1 MNHIIKV
8 TLAEDGDAL
17 RRSLA
22 DSLRE
27 QPDISVLGE
36 AAEGGELVALC
47 REMPPDVVVVDIRMP
62 GMDGVAACKILRS
75 ELPEVRLLI
84 LTTFDDDEYLRE
96 LFGLGVDGYLLKT
109 GSPPRLAEAVRG
121 VYNGLGA
128 VDAGVSRKLGSLLN
142 APKKPG
148 TGPLTE
154 TELRAARL
162 IAKGKYNK
170 EIAVELGD
178 YLRPDTE
185 PGFRC
190 LPQAGGCGPGGS
202 NRQAG
207 KGVTK

>member
-1 MNHIIKV
+1 MTHRIKV
-8 TLAEDGDAL
+8 ALAEDGDAL

-27 QPDISVLGE
+27 QPDIRVLGE
-36 AAEGGELVALC
+36 AADGEELVALC
-47 REMPPDVVVVDIRMP
+47 RETPPDVAVVDIRMP

-75 ELPEVRLLI
+75 ELPEVWLLI

-162 IAKGKYNK
+162 IAEGKYNK
-170 EIAVELGD
+170 EIAVELGITYGRTRNLVSAVYRKLGAVD
-178 YLRPDTE
+178 REDLIARLE
-185 PGFRC
+185 
-190 LPQAGGCGPGGS
+190 
-202 NRQAG
+202 
-207 KGVTK
+207 KE

>member
-47 REMPPDVVVVDIRMP
+47 RETPPDVAVVDIRMP

-148 TGPLTE
+148 TGPLSE

-162 IAKGKYNK
+162 IAGGKYNK
-170 EIAVELGD
+170 EIAVELGITYGRTRNLVSAVYRKLGAVD
-178 YLRPDTE
+178 RADLIAKLE
-185 PGFRC
+185 
-190 LPQAGGCGPGGS
+190 
-202 NRQAG
+202 
-207 KGVTK
+207 KG

>member
-27 QPDISVLGE
+27 QPDISVLGV
-36 AAEGGELVALC
+36 ASEGGKLVALC

-170 EIAVELGD
+170 EIAVELGITYGRTRNLVSAVYRKLGAVD
-178 YLRPDTE
+178 RADLIAKLE
-185 PGFRC
+185 
-190 LPQAGGCGPGGS
+190 
-202 NRQAG
+202 
-207 KGVTK
+207 KG

>member
-8 TLAEDGDAL
+8 TLAEDGDVL

-47 REMPPDVVVVDIRMP
+47 RETPPDVAVVDIRMP

-162 IAKGKYNK
+162 IAEGKYNK
-170 EIAVELGD
+170 EIAVELGITYGRTRNLVSAVYRKLGAVD
-178 YLRPDTE
+178 RADLIAKLERGD
-185 PGFRC
+185 
-190 LPQAGGCGPGGS
+190 
-202 NRQAG
+202 
-207 KGVTK
+207 

>member
-1 MNHIIKV
+1 MTHRIKV
-8 TLAEDGDAL
+8 VLAEDGDVL

-27 QPDISVLGE
+27 QPDIQVLDE
-36 AAEGGELVALC
+36 AADGEELVALC
-47 REMPPDVVVVDIRMP
+47 RETPPDVAVVDIRMP

-96 LFGLGVDGYLLKT
+96 LFGRGVDGYLLKT

-162 IAKGKYNK
+162 IAEGKYNK
-170 EIAVELGD
+170 EIAVELGITYGRTRNLVSAVYRKLGAVD
-178 YLRPDTE
+178 REDLIARLE
-185 PGFRC
+185 
-190 LPQAGGCGPGGS
+190 
-202 NRQAG
+202 
-207 KGVTK
+207 KE

>member
-47 REMPPDVVVVDIRMP
+47 RETPPDVAVVDIRMP

-96 LFGLGVDGYLLKT
+96 LFGLVVDGYLLKT

-162 IAKGKYNK
+162 IAEGKYTK
-170 EIAVELGD
+170 EIAVELGITYGRTRNLVSAVYRKLGAVD
-178 YLRPDTE
+178 RADLIAKLE
-185 PGFRC
+185 
-190 LPQAGGCGPGGS
+190 
-202 NRQAG
+202 
-207 KGVTK
+207 KG

>member
-47 REMPPDVVVVDIRMP
+47 RETPPDVAVVDIRMP

-162 IAKGKYNK
+162 IAEGKYNK
-170 EIAVELGD
+170 EIAVELRITYGRTRNLVSAVYRKLGAVD
-178 YLRPDTE
+178 RADLIAKLE
-185 PGFRC
+185 
-190 LPQAGGCGPGGS
+190 
-202 NRQAG
+202 
-207 KGVTK
+207 KG

>member
-1 MNHIIKV
+1 MTHRIKV
-8 TLAEDGDAL
+8 VLAEDGDVL

-27 QPDISVLGE
+27 QPDIQVLDE
-36 AAEGGELVALC
+36 AADGEELVALC
-47 REMPPDVVVVDIRMP
+47 RETPPDVAVVDIRMP

-162 IAKGKYNK
+162 IAEGKYNK
-170 EIAVELGD
+170 EIAVELGIT
-178 YLRPDTE
+178 YGRTRNLVSAVYRP
-185 PGFRC
+185 
-190 LPQAGGCGPGGS
+190 
-202 NRQAG
+202 
-207 KGVTK
+207 

>member
-47 REMPPDVVVVDIRMP
+47 REMPPDVAVVDIRMP

-162 IAKGKYNK
+162 IAEGKYNK
-170 EIAVELGD
+170 EIAVELGITYGRTRNLVSAVYRKLGAVD
-178 YLRPDTE
+178 REDLIARLE
-185 PGFRC
+185 
-190 LPQAGGCGPGGS
+190 
-202 NRQAG
+202 
-207 KGVTK
+207 KE

>member
-47 REMPPDVVVVDIRMP
+47 REMPPDVAVVDIRMP

-170 EIAVELGD
+170 EIAVELGITYGRTRNLVSAVYRKLGAVD
-178 YLRPDTE
+178 RADLIAKLE
-185 PGFRC
+185 
-190 LPQAGGCGPGGS
+190 
-202 NRQAG
+202 
-207 KGVTK
+207 KG

>member
-47 REMPPDVVVVDIRMP
+47 RETPPDVAVVDIRMP

-162 IAKGKYNK
+162 IAEGKYNK
-170 EIAVELGD
+170 EIAVELGITYGRTRNLVSAVYRKLGAVD
-178 YLRPDTE
+178 RADLIAKLE
-185 PGFRC
+185 
-190 LPQAGGCGPGGS
+190 
-202 NRQAG
+202 
-207 KGVTK
+207 KG

>member
-1 MNHIIKV
+1 MTHRIKV
-8 TLAEDGDAL
+8 ALAEDGDAL

-47 REMPPDVVVVDIRMP
+47 RETPPDVAVVDIRMP

-162 IAKGKYNK
+162 IAEGKYNK
-170 EIAVELGD
+170 EIAVELGITYGRTRNLVSAVYRKLGAVD
-178 YLRPDTE
+178 RADLIAKLE
-185 PGFRC
+185 
-190 LPQAGGCGPGGS
+190 
-202 NRQAG
+202 
-207 KGVTK
+207 KG

>member
-47 REMPPDVVVVDIRMP
+47 RETPPDVAVVDIRMP

-96 LFGLGVDGYLLKT
+96 LFGLGVAGYLLKT

-162 IAKGKYNK
+162 IAEGKYNK
-170 EIAVELGD
+170 EIAVELGITYGRTRNLVSAVYRKLGAVD
-178 YLRPDTE
+178 RADLIAKLE
-185 PGFRC
+185 
-190 LPQAGGCGPGGS
+190 
-202 NRQAG
+202 
-207 KGVTK
+207 KG

>member
-1 MNHIIKV
+1 MTHRIKV
-8 TLAEDGDAL
+8 VLAEDGDVL

-27 QPDISVLGE
+27 QPDIQVLDE
-36 AAEGGELVALC
+36 AADGEELVALC
-47 REMPPDVVVVDIRMP
+47 RETPPDVAVVDIRMP

-84 LTTFDDDEYLRE
+84 LTTLDDDAYLRE
-96 LFGLGVDGYLLKT
+96 LFGLGVDGYLLKS

-162 IAKGKYNK
+162 IAEGKYNK
-170 EIAVELGD
+170 EIAVELGITYGRTRNLVSAVYRKLGAVD
-178 YLRPDTE
+178 REDLIARLE
-185 PGFRC
+185 
-190 LPQAGGCGPGGS
+190 
-202 NRQAG
+202 
-207 KGVTK
+207 KE

>member
-22 DSLRE
+22 DSLGE

-36 AAEGGELVALC
+36 AAEGGELVDLC
-47 REMPPDVVVVDIRMP
+47 RETPPDVAVVDIRMP

-84 LTTFDDDEYLRE
+84 LTPFDDDEYLRE

-162 IAKGKYNK
+162 IAEGKYNK
-170 EIAVELGD
+170 EIAVELGITYGRTRNLVSAVYRKLGAVD
-178 YLRPDTE
+178 RADLITKLE
-185 PGFRC
+185 
-190 LPQAGGCGPGGS
+190 
-202 NRQAG
+202 
-207 KGVTK
+207 KG

>member
-1 MNHIIKV
+1 MTHRIKV
-8 TLAEDGDAL
+8 ALAEDGDAL

-27 QPDISVLGE
+27 QPDIRVLGE
-36 AAEGGELVALC
+36 AADGEELVALC
-47 REMPPDVVVVDIRMP
+47 RETPPDVAVVDIRMP

-142 APKKPG
+142 TPKKPG

-162 IAKGKYNK
+162 IAEGKYNK
-170 EIAVELGD
+170 EIAVELGITYGRTRNLVSAVYRKLGAVD
-178 YLRPDTE
+178 REDLIARLE
-185 PGFRC
+185 
-190 LPQAGGCGPGGS
+190 
-202 NRQAG
+202 
-207 KGVTK
+207 KE

>member
-1 MNHIIKV
+1 MTHRIKV
-8 TLAEDGDAL
+8 ALAEDGDAL

-27 QPDISVLGE
+27 QPDIRVLGE
-36 AAEGGELVALC
+36 AADGEELVALC
-47 REMPPDVVVVDIRMP
+47 RETPPDVAVVDIRMP

-162 IAKGKYNK
+162 IAEGKYNK
-170 EIAVELGD
+170 EIAVELGST
-178 YLRPDTE
+178 YGRTRTLVSAVYRKL
-185 PGFRC
+185 G
-190 LPQAGGCGPGGS
+190 AGV
-202 NRQAG
+202 REDLIARLE
-207 KGVTK
+207 KE

>member
-1 MNHIIKV
+1 MTHRIKV
-8 TLAEDGDAL
+8 VLAEDGDVL

-27 QPDISVLGE
+27 QPDIQVLDE
-36 AAEGGELVALC
+36 AADGEELVALC
-47 REMPPDVVVVDIRMP
+47 RETPPDVAVVDIRMP
-62 GMDGVAACKILRS
+62 GMDGVAACKSLRS

-162 IAKGKYNK
+162 IAEGKYNK
-170 EIAVELGD
+170 EIAVELGITYGRTRNLVSAVYRKLGAVD
-178 YLRPDTE
+178 REDLIARLE
-185 PGFRC
+185 
-190 LPQAGGCGPGGS
+190 
-202 NRQAG
+202 
-207 KGVTK
+207 KE

>member
-1 MNHIIKV
+1 MTHRIKV
-8 TLAEDGDAL
+8 VLAEDGDVL

-27 QPDISVLGE
+27 QPDIQVLDE
-36 AAEGGELVALC
+36 AADGEELVALC
-47 REMPPDVVVVDIRMP
+47 RETPPDVAVVDIRMP

-121 VYNGLGA
+121 VYSGLGA

-162 IAKGKYNK
+162 IAEGKYNK
-170 EIAVELGD
+170 EIAVELGIT
-178 YLRPDTE
+178 LRPDTE
-185 PGFRC
+185 PGFRR
-190 LPQAGGCGPGGS
+190 LPQIRGGRPGGFD
-202 NRQAG
+202 RQTG

>member
-47 REMPPDVVVVDIRMP
+47 RETPPDVAVVDIRMP

-109 GSPPRLAEAVRG
+109 GSPPHREGKIQQRDCRG
-121 VYNGLGA
+121 
-128 VDAGVSRKLGSLLN
+128 
-142 APKKPG
+142 
-148 TGPLTE
+148 T
-154 TELRAARL
+154 
-162 IAKGKYNK
+162 
-170 EIAVELGD
+170 GD
-178 YLRPDTE
+178 YLRPDTK

>member
-47 REMPPDVVVVDIRMP
+47 RETPTDVAVVDIRMP

-128 VDAGVSRKLGSLLN
+128 VDAGVSRKLGRRRKSRGQ
-142 APKKPG
+142 APSPRRSCGQPASSRRENTTKRLPWNWG
-148 TGPLTE
+148 LPTAGHETWFPLSTASWGLWTG
-154 TELRAARL
+154 R
-162 IAKGKYNK
+162 I
-170 EIAVELGD
+170 
-178 YLRPDTE
+178 
-185 PGFRC
+185 
-190 LPQAGGCGPGGS
+190 
-202 NRQAG
+202 
-207 KGVTK
+207 

>member
-8 TLAEDGDAL
+8 TLAEDGDVL

-47 REMPPDVVVVDIRMP
+47 RETPPDVAVVDIRMP

-84 LTTFDDDEYLRE
+84 LATFDDDEYLRE

-162 IAKGKYNK
+162 IAEGKYNK
-170 EIAVELGD
+170 EIAVELGITYGRTRNLVSAVYRKLGAVD
-178 YLRPDTE
+178 RADLIAKLE
-185 PGFRC
+185 
-190 LPQAGGCGPGGS
+190 
-202 NRQAG
+202 
-207 KGVTK
+207 KG

>member
-1 MNHIIKV
+1 MTHRIKV
-8 TLAEDGDAL
+8 VLAEDGDVL

-27 QPDISVLGE
+27 QPDIQVLDE
-36 AAEGGELVALC
+36 AADGEELVALC
-47 REMPPDVVVVDIRMP
+47 RETPPDVAVVDIRMP

-96 LFGLGVDGYLLKT
+96 MFGLGVDGYLLKT

-162 IAKGKYNK
+162 IAEGKYNK
-170 EIAVELGD
+170 EIAVELGITYGRTRNLVSAVYRKLGAVD
-178 YLRPDTE
+178 REDLIARLE
-185 PGFRC
+185 
-190 LPQAGGCGPGGS
+190 
-202 NRQAG
+202 
-207 KGVTK
+207 KE

>member
-47 REMPPDVVVVDIRMP
+47 RETPPDVAVVDIRMP

-148 TGPLTE
+148 TCPLTE

-162 IAKGKYNK
+162 IAEGKYNK
-170 EIAVELGD
+170 EIAVELGITYGRTRNLVSAVYRKLGAVD
-178 YLRPDTE
+178 RADLIAKLE
-185 PGFRC
+185 
-190 LPQAGGCGPGGS
+190 
-202 NRQAG
+202 
-207 KGVTK
+207 KG

>member
-47 REMPPDVVVVDIRMP
+47 REMPPDVAVVDIRMP

-170 EIAVELGD
+170 EIAVELGITYGRTRNLVSAVYRKLGAVARAD
-178 YLRPDTE
+178 LIAKLE
-185 PGFRC
+185 
-190 LPQAGGCGPGGS
+190 
-202 NRQAG
+202 
-207 KGVTK
+207 KG

>member
-1 MNHIIKV
+1 MTHRIKV
-8 TLAEDGDAL
+8 VLAEDGDVL

-27 QPDISVLGE
+27 QPDIQVLDE
-36 AAEGGELVALC
+36 AADGEELVALC
-47 REMPPDVVVVDIRMP
+47 RETPPDVAVVDIRMP

-162 IAKGKYNK
+162 IAEGKYNK
-170 EIAVELGD
+170 EIAVELGITYGRTRNLVSAVYRKLGAVD
-178 YLRPDTE
+178 RADLIAKLE
-185 PGFRC
+185 
-190 LPQAGGCGPGGS
+190 
-202 NRQAG
+202 
-207 KGVTK
+207 KG

>member
-1 MNHIIKV
+1 MKHIIKV

-47 REMPPDVVVVDIRMP
+47 RETPPDVAVVDIRMP

-84 LTTFDDDEYLRE
+84 LTTFDDDEYLRK

-128 VDAGVSRKLGSLLN
+128 VDAGVRRKLGSLLN

-162 IAKGKYNK
+162 IAEGKYNK
-170 EIAVELGD
+170 EIAVELGITYGRTRNLVSAVYRKLGAVD
-178 YLRPDTE
+178 RADLIAKLE
-185 PGFRC
+185 
-190 LPQAGGCGPGGS
+190 
-202 NRQAG
+202 
-207 KGVTK
+207 KG

>member
-8 TLAEDGDAL
+8 TLAEDGDVL

-47 REMPPDVVVVDIRMP
+47 RETPPDVAVVDIRMP

-162 IAKGKYNK
+162 IAEGKYNK
-170 EIAVELGD
+170 EIAVELGITYGRTRNLVSAVYRKLGAVD
-178 YLRPDTE
+178 RADLIAKLE
-185 PGFRC
+185 
-190 LPQAGGCGPGGS
+190 
-202 NRQAG
+202 
-207 KGVTK
+207 KG

>member
-1 MNHIIKV
+1 MTHRIKV
-8 TLAEDGDAL
+8 VLAEDGDVL

-27 QPDISVLGE
+27 QPDIQVLDE
-36 AAEGGELVALC
+36 AADGEELVALC
-47 REMPPDVVVVDIRMP
+47 RETPPDVAVVDIRMP

-75 ELPEVRLLI
+75 ELPDVRLLI
-84 LTTFDDDEYLRE
+84 LPTFDDDEYLRE

-162 IAKGKYNK
+162 IAEGKYNK
-170 EIAVELGD
+170 EIAVELGITYGRTRNLVSAVYRKLGAVD
-178 YLRPDTE
+178 REDLIARLE
-185 PGFRC
+185 
-190 LPQAGGCGPGGS
+190 
-202 NRQAG
+202 
-207 KGVTK
+207 KE

>member
-1 MNHIIKV
+1 MTHRIKV
-8 TLAEDGDAL
+8 ALAEDGDAL

-27 QPDISVLGE
+27 QPDIQVLGE
-36 AAEGGELVALC
+36 ATDGEELVALC
-47 REMPPDVVVVDIRMP
+47 RETPPDVAVVDIRMP

-142 APKKPG
+142 TPKKPG

-162 IAKGKYNK
+162 IAEGRYNK
-170 EIAVELGD
+170 EIAVELGITYGRTRNLVSAVYRKLGAVD
-178 YLRPDTE
+178 REDLIARLE
-185 PGFRC
+185 
-190 LPQAGGCGPGGS
+190 
-202 NRQAG
+202 
-207 KGVTK
+207 KE

>member
-1 MNHIIKV
+1 MTHRIKV
-8 TLAEDGDAL
+8 VLAEDGDVL

-27 QPDISVLGE
+27 QPDIQVLDE
-36 AAEGGELVALC
+36 AADGEELVALC
-47 REMPPDVVVVDIRMP
+47 RETPPDVAVVDIRMP

-148 TGPLTE
+148 TDPLTE

-162 IAKGKYNK
+162 IAEGKYNK
-170 EIAVELGD
+170 EIAVELGITYGRTRNLVSAVYRKLGAVD
-178 YLRPDTE
+178 RADLIARLE
-185 PGFRC
+185 
-190 LPQAGGCGPGGS
+190 
-202 NRQAG
+202 
-207 KGVTK
+207 KE

>member
-1 MNHIIKV
+1 MTHRIKV
-8 TLAEDGDAL
+8 ALAEDGDAL

-27 QPDISVLGE
+27 QPDIQVLGE
-36 AAEGGELVALC
+36 ATDGEELVALC
-47 REMPPDVVVVDIRMP
+47 RETPPDVAVVDIRMP

-162 IAKGKYNK
+162 IAEGKYNK
-170 EIAVELGD
+170 EIAVELGITYGRTRNLVSAVYRKLGAVD
-178 YLRPDTE
+178 REDLIARLE
-185 PGFRC
+185 
-190 LPQAGGCGPGGS
+190 
-202 NRQAG
+202 
-207 KGVTK
+207 KE

>member
-47 REMPPDVVVVDIRMP
+47 RETPPDVAVVDIRMP

-162 IAKGKYNK
+162 IAEGKYNK
-170 EIAVELGD
+170 EIAVELGSTYGRTRNLVSAVYRKLGAVD
-178 YLRPDTE
+178 RADLIAKLE
-185 PGFRC
+185 
-190 LPQAGGCGPGGS
+190 
-202 NRQAG
+202 
-207 KGVTK
+207 KG

>member
-27 QPDISVLGE
+27 QPDISVLGV
-36 AAEGGELVALC
+36 ASEGGKLVALC

-162 IAKGKYNK
+162 IAEGKYNK
-170 EIAVELGD
+170 EIAVELGITYGRTRNLVSAVYRKLGAVD
-178 YLRPDTE
+178 RADLIAKLE
-185 PGFRC
+185 
-190 LPQAGGCGPGGS
+190 
-202 NRQAG
+202 
-207 KGVTK
+207 KG

>member
-1 MNHIIKV
+1 MTHRIKV
-8 TLAEDGDAL
+8 ALAEDGDAL

-27 QPDISVLGE
+27 QPDIQVLGE
-36 AAEGGELVALC
+36 ATDSEELVALC
-47 REMPPDVVVVDIRMP
+47 RETPPDVAVVDIRMP

-162 IAKGKYNK
+162 IAEGKYNK
-170 EIAVELGD
+170 EIAVELGITYGRTRNLVSAVYRKLGAVD
-178 YLRPDTE
+178 REDLIARLE
-185 PGFRC
+185 
-190 LPQAGGCGPGGS
+190 
-202 NRQAG
+202 
-207 KGVTK
+207 KE